1 MAFISNRA
9 ILNEA
14 IVWNADEAFQGH
26 EIARMVIYRKI
37 KEQTGYSSRDIDKF
51 KKVVEELR
59 LLELAYDIYQFY
71 NNLNMLVDAGYLEEV
86 DVYPGGVKAIGFRK
100 TGKVTMDII
109 ETIPD
114 DLSKE

>member
-14 IVWNADEAFQGH
+14 IVWDADQAFQGY
-26 EIARMVIYRKI
+26 EIARMVIYQKI
-37 KEQTGYSSRDIDKF
+37 KEQTGYGNRDIDKF

-59 LLELAYDIYQFY
+59 LLKPAYDIYQFH
-71 NNLNMLVDAGYLEEV
+71 NNLNMLADAGYLEKV
-86 DVYPGGVKAIGFRK
+86 DVYPGDVSAIGFRK
-100 TGKVTMDII
+100 TDKVTMDII